1 MSRALP
7 LENPAEAITKESEAA
22 TPLTGAVAVYDPAM
36 CCSTGVC
43 GPSVDPSLLAVARDL
58 RWLTSQGVSVERY
71 GLSQKPDA
79 FVRQPKVTGLLQ
91 AFGDKALPATLV
103 NGEVLAYGRYPSR
116 DEIVSALGTRG
127 RTDVAPTA
135 EKSGDCCTP
144 GSGCC

>member
-7 LENPAEAITKESEAA
+7 LENPADAIVEESEAT
-22 TPLTGAVAVYDPAM
+22 TPLTGTVAVYDPAM

-43 GPSVDPSLLAVARDL
+43 GPSVDPSLLAAARDL
-58 RWLTSQGVSVERY
+58 RWLTGQGVSVQRY
-71 GLSQKPDA
+71 GLSQEPDA
-79 FVRQPKVTGLLQ
+79 FVKQPKVTGLMQ

-116 DEIVSALGTRG
+116 DEIITALGANAKA
-127 RTDVAPTA
+127 DVSSAA
-135 EKSGDCCTP
+135 KAKGDCCTP